1 MNKALVAVGLGLAL
15 SGAAF
20 AQQKTAKEQ
29 IVGAWTLVAVTSEM
43 DDGKN
48 GEPFGPA
55 PKGVIIFSND
65 GHFSL
70 FQSRAEIPKIG
81 ANDRAKATPEE
92 AQSIVASSIAYYG
105 TYSID
110 ENTKVMVVNLAAST
124 YANVA
129 AIPNQKRTITLLTS
143 DELKF
148 DNPRTPNGMTLR
160 TIWKRAEA
168 P

>member
-1 MNKALVAVGLGLAL
+1 MHKALFAVML
-15 SGAAF
+15 SLILPGAAF
-20 AQQKTAKEQ
+20 GEQKSAKEQ
-29 IVGAWTLVAVTSEM
+29 IVGAWALVAVTSEM
-43 DDGKN
+43 DDGQK
-48 GEPFGPA
+48 GEPFGNA
-55 PKGVIIFSND
+55 PKGVIIFAED
-65 GHFSL
+65 GNFSL
-70 FQSRAEIPKIG
+70 FQSRAEIPKIA

-110 ENTKVMVVNLAAST
+110 ESTKVMVVNLAAST

-160 TIWKRAEA
+160 TAWKRAA
-168 P
+168 AQ